1 MPFDDTMF
9 LKKNV
14 DVLGFFDV
22 EQLKRITP
30 DIIHNKY
37 KAGQFVVMKGEITSS
52 FYIIKNGSVL
62 IYAKEDP
69 KKPVATLQKGDF
81 FGVMSMFSNLA
92 HDVTLKAGQDMTE
105 VLEIPSQSFQKLLEM
120 QPLLKETLIKKV
132 QERITKLAAPPPP
145 EPPKA

>member
-1 MPFDDTMF
+1 MF

-22 EQLKRITP
+22 EQLKRVTP

-62 IYAKEDP
+62 IYTKEDP
-69 KKPVATLQKGDF
+69 KNPRATLQKGDF

-92 HDVTLKAGQDMTE
+92 HDVTIKAGQDMTE

-132 QERITKLAAPPPP
+132 QERLGQSTAAPATPPP
-145 EPPKA
+145 QTPPAA